1 MNKVFVSYKMPAE
14 QLNRLSGYCD
24 VDLWQGKGSI
34 PRDELMARAKDVD
47 GIICLLTEQIDAE
60 LIKSAHNLKAVS
72 CVSVGVDHVDV
83 DVLSARGIPLGHTP
97 GVLVD
102 ATADLAFGLLLA
114 AARRIP
120 QGDSYARTGGWKGAA
135 WSPKAFLGS
144 SVAAKTLGIVG
155 LGDIGQA
162 VARRAAGFDMSVVA
176 WSRSGREMVG
186 VSNLSLDQVLR
197 QSDFVSINVALTD
210 ETRGL
215 IDAAALAK
223 MKPGAILVNTAR
235 GGIVDEDALAE
246 ALKEGRLAGAGF
258 DVFQEEPVS
267 PDNVLFDAPNFV
279 ATPHIG
285 SATPETRLAMMDL
298 AVANMCSALLGER
311 MPCCFNPQVYKDGC
325 DD

>member
-1 MNKVFVSYKMPAE
+1 MNKVFVSYNMPAE
-14 QLNRLSGYCD
+14 QLNRLAGCCD

-34 PRDELMARAKDVD
+34 PRDELIARVADVD

-60 LIKSAHNLKAVS
+60 LIGSAKNLKAVS

-83 DVLSARGIPLGHTP
+83 DVLSARRIFLGHTP

-120 QGDSYARTGGWKGAA
+120 QGDRYARTGGWQGAS
-135 WSPKAFLGS
+135 WSPKVFLGS
-144 SVAAKTLGIVG
+144 SVAGKTLGIVG

-162 VARRAAGFDMSVVA
+162 VARRAVGFDMPVVA
-176 WSRSGREMVG
+176 WSRSGREVAG
-186 VSNLSLDQVLR
+186 VRNLTLDQVLR
-197 QSDFVSINVALTD
+197 QSDFVSINVALTE

-215 IDAAALAK
+215 IDAESLSK
-223 MKPGAILVNTAR
+223 MKPGAVLVNTAR
-235 GGIVDEDALAE
+235 GGIVDECALAK

-258 DVFQEEPVS
+258 DVFEEEPVS
-267 PDNVLFDAPNFV
+267 PENALFDAPNFV

-298 AVANMCSALLGER
+298 AVTNMCSAMSGER
-311 MPCCFNPQVYKDGC
+311 MPCCFNPEVYEDNLG
-325 DD
+325 D

>member
-14 QLNRLSGYCD
+14 QLNRLSEYCD

-34 PRDELMARAKDVD
+34 PRDELIARVADVD
-47 GIICLLTEQIDAE
+47 GIICLLTERIDAE
-60 LIKSAHNLKAVS
+60 LIESAKNLKAVS

-83 DVLSARGIPLGHTP
+83 EVLSARGIPLGHTP

-120 QGDSYARTGGWKGAA
+120 QGDGYARTGGWQGAS

-144 SVAAKTLGIVG
+144 SVAGKTLGIIG

-162 VARRAAGFDMSVVA
+162 VARRAVGFDMPVVA
-176 WSRSGREMVG
+176 WSRSGREMAG
-186 VSNLSLDQVLR
+186 VRNLSLEQVLR
-197 QSDFVSINVALTD
+197 QSDFVSINVALTE

-215 IDAAALAK
+215 IDAAALSK

-235 GGIVDEDALAE
+235 GGIVDESALAE

-258 DVFQEEPVS
+258 DVFEEEPVP
-267 PDNVLFDAPNFV
+267 PDNALFDTPNFV

-298 AVANMCSALLGER
+298 AVTNMCSAMLSEP
-311 MPCCFNPQVYKDGC
+311 MPCCFNPEVYEDSRG
-325 DD
+325 D